1 MSSRFVASTGGKF
14 ESEFSKCLDKNGFCD
29 WFIDDGG
36 KECAFFG
43 DDFRLLVTCRCDY

>member
-1 MSSRFVASTGGKF
+1 MSSRFVASTGRKF

-43 DDFRLLVTCRCDY
+43 DDFRLLVTRRRDY